1 MRWALRIFGG
11 LNIFPGIVGM
21 YFFAVE
27 VQAHWGRWPGN
38 PSTLDWV
45 VFVALSSTSAFL
57 VLYLGYLG
65 VGLLIGRGAATLWQ
79 VCLIFVLEIGYF
91 WADTFVTWNLG
102 MIFRP
107 HISVGFWGT
116 AIDPLAPQVIT
127 GYPIIGLIVAITLI
141 LLQRRFAKV
150 KLTAVG

>member
-1 MRWALRIFGG
+1 
-11 LNIFPGIVGM
+11 
-21 YFFAVE
+21 
-27 VQAHWGRWPGN
+27 
-38 PSTLDWV
+38 
-45 VFVALSSTSAFL
+45 
-57 VLYLGYLG
+57 
-65 VGLLIGRGAATLWQ
+65 
-79 VCLIFVLEIGYF
+79 
-91 WADTFVTWNLG
+91 